1 MPARR
6 RQPTTVRGF
15 PHQERG
21 PLGKLPRRLA
31 HLVAMI
37 GARLVGG
44 KQAVPDLPEAAS
56 GKVSGIC
63 PSMPEPANNPRRQP
77 DPVDRLRRAWPA
89 ICGPGKGQRAAADGL
104 WR

>member
-1 MPARR
+1 VLGEERGILPRPR
-6 RQPTTVRGF
+6 TDLQQPTTVLGL

-21 PLGKLPRRLA
+21 PLGELPRRLA
-31 HLVAMI
+31 HLVAMV

-63 PSMPEPANNPRRQP
+63 
-77 DPVDRLRRAWPA
+77 
-89 ICGPGKGQRAAADGL
+89 
-104 WR
+104 